1 MKRILRLLA
10 IFVFLLSLAQ
20 TEVYA
25 QKKNRKMIKADK
37 AFDLEQYVKA
47 ADLYKKAYK
56 KIKIK
61 GKKDAWKKAVK
72 AEIIF
77 KQAEC
82 YYMSGNIKRAESYYK
97 RAIKAKYTDVI
108 VYLRYADV
116 LRMQGDYDNAS
127 LKYRDYLEKC
137 GVTKE
142 ESLKLANDDIKFS
155 NYIRGEMGLRSCE
168 FAVKWKDLPTRYKV
182 ELMPLVNSR
191 NSDYSPAFGNGE
203 YTEMYF
209 TSSRKGGL
217 TDKVDERTGETFS
230 DIYFTKINKK
240 GKWSAPVVVSEP
252 INTEDNEGSVYLNK
266 RGTVMYLT
274 QCKVE
279 KKKALGCGIYVAK
292 RKGKLWG
299 TPQLLQIK
307 VDSNTTIGHPA
318 LSEDE
323 TILIFSSDLP
333 GGFGGKDLW
342 ISVKGKRNR
351 WSDPVTLGSMVNTKG
366 DEMFPFLHADGSLYF
381 ASNGHI
387 GMGGLDIYKT
397 SQDINGAWISPVNL
411 KSPVNS
417 SFDDFSMIIEKD
429 GERGYL
435 TSNRDGGKGG
445 DDIYQF
451 ELPPL
456 ELALKGVVT
465 DSKTG
470 GIMTGIKVQ
479 LIGNNGTTKEIET
492 DNTGVYEFALE
503 TLTSYEI
510 IVNTEG
516 YLKKSVNETT
526 FGIENSKVFVIDLSL
541 DPCKKEIVLP
551 LICYDFNKYDLRPE
565 SIVDLDD
572 LAETLKDNP
581 NIVIELKSHTD
592 YRGSDAQ
599 NNKLSQQRA
608 DACVAYL
615 IRQGIDAV
623 QLVARGM
630 GENEPFV
637 IEDKDGRLKEGDV
650 LTEKYIKKIKFK
662 KNKEKAN
669 QYNRRT
675 SFKVISG
682 NSVNDCNDKVEK
694 TILEKFSI
702 DSKLQFEKLFKQSD
716 SKLVIEKVKS
726 ENSDANFI
734 WHVKNWGSTFDEE
747 PTSSSVFEQ
756 NGGLITV
763 YFDGLIS
770 GSVSIKSGETKHIE
784 LQQGEYRVLVVDEA
798 SDNTKPLSDVYTF
811 DKGYEAN
818 QSYYIIRQAA
828 NSK

>member
-10 IFVFLLSLAQ
+10 IFIFLFSLAQ
-20 TEVYA
+20 AEVYA
-25 QKKNRKMIKADK
+25 QKKSRKMIKADK

-47 ADLYKKAYK
+47 AELYKKAYQK
-56 KIKIK
+56 TKIRAI
-61 GKKDAWKKAVK
+61 K

-82 YYMSGNIKRAESYYK
+82 YRMSGNIKRAESYYK
-97 RAIKAKYTDVI
+97 RAIKAKYPDVI
-108 VYLRYADV
+108 VYLRYADM
-116 LRMQGDYDNAS
+116 LRMQDDLAEAKIQYT
-127 LKYRDYLEKC
+127 KYIQLNP
-137 GVTKE
+137 
-142 ESLKLANDDIKFS
+142 NDV
-155 NYIRGEMGLRSCE
+155 NGEMGLKSCE

-209 TSSRKGGL
+209 TSSRSGGL
-217 TDKVDERTGETFS
+217 TDKIDERTGETFS
-230 DIYFTKINKK
+230 DVYFTKINKK
-240 GKWSAPVVVSEP
+240 GKWSAPVVVPEP

-323 TILIFSSDLP
+323 TILIFSSDLS
-333 GGFGGKDLW
+333 GGYGGKDLW
-342 ISVKGKRNR
+342 ISVKGKRNI
-351 WSDPVTLGSMVNTKG
+351 WTDPVNLGPMVNTPG
-366 DEMFPFLHADGSLYF
+366 DEMFPFLHTDGTIYF
-381 ASNGHI
+381 SSNGHVS
-387 GMGGLDIYKT
+387 MGGLDIYKT
-397 SQDINGAWISPVNL
+397 SQDENGAYTLPVNL

-417 SFDDFSMIIEKD
+417 SADDFSMIIEKD

-456 ELALKGVVT
+456 ELALKGVLT

-470 GIMTGIKVQ
+470 GIITGVTVQ
-479 LIGNNGTTKEIET
+479 LIGNDGTANEVET
-492 DNTGVYEFALE
+492 DNTGVYKFTLKP
-503 TLTSYEI
+503 LTSYEV

-516 YLKKSVNETT
+516 YLNKSVNETT
-526 FGIENSKVFVIDLSL
+526 FGVENNKVFIIDISV
-541 DPCKKEIVLP
+541 DPIKKEVILP
-551 LICYDFNKYDLRPE
+551 RIEYDFNKFDLRPQ
-565 SIVDLDD
+565 SIADLDL
-572 LAETLKDNP
+572 LAETLKDNI
-581 NIVIELKSHTD
+581 NVVIELKSHTD
-592 YRGSDAQ
+592 YIGSDSQ

-615 IRQGIDAV
+615 ISQGIDAG

-637 IEDKDGRLKEGDV
+637 IEIKDGRLKEGDV

-675 SFKVISG
+675 SFKVLREDYAPAATKEVAI
-682 NSVNDCNDKVEK
+682 DKK
-694 TILEKFSI
+694 K
-702 DSKLQFEKLFKQSD
+702 
-716 SKLVIEKVKS
+716 
-726 ENSDANFI
+726 
-734 WHVKNWGSTFDEE
+734 
-747 PTSSSVFEQ
+747 
-756 NGGLITV
+756 
-763 YFDGLIS
+763 
-770 GSVSIKSGETKHIE
+770 
-784 LQQGEYRVLVVDEA
+784 
-798 SDNTKPLSDVYTF
+798 
-811 DKGYEAN
+811 
-818 QSYYIIRQAA
+818 
-828 NSK
+828 